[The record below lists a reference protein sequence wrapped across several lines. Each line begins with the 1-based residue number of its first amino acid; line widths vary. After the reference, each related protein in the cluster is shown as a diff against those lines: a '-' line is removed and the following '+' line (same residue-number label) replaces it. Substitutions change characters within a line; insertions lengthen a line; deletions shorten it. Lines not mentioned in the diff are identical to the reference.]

1 MDSIV
6 EQIAKEVMMKLRDS
20 NTNRGSAYTPPRSSA
35 SQQYPQAT
43 VSGKTAY
50 VLTGNF
56 KVIDQVAEQTAN
68 LLQRGETLII
78 SNYVEDCY
86 GQKLAASG
94 CKILNYKNT
103 SSNVALQGISKL
115 IIPSLSVNTLSK
127 AANLISDTFITRVL
141 CHALDE
147 GVRITITD
155 PAIIEAA
162 RYFPAGLAEKINS
175 FRRDLEKMGVIFER
189 CAKLNVTP
197 QHKCTTC
204 ISGTENNC
212 ISCNPAAPSQT
223 AAYAPALPA
232 YSNAPATAPLS
243 KFRELLPPLKTHF
256 ERNQEIQEQ
265 TQLRVRTP
273 DACLQDNCTR
283 PYGSCAA
290 NCTNRVMDVISAG
303 ADRIEKGLDG
313 ALPPAQLAK
322 FIDHTLL
329 KANATDEEIT
339 KLCEEA
345 RQYSFASVCVNPGRV
360 ALAAKLLAGSP
371 VKVCTVIGFP
381 LGANSTFVKEMETR
395 DAVANGAREIDMVIN
410 VGALKSKNYEAV
422 KNDIA
427 RVVEAA
433 GGNIV
438 KVIIEASLLT
448 DEEKVKACELSKL
461 AGADFVKT
469 STGFSTGGATAEDV
483 KLMRETVG
491 NSMGVKA
498 SGGIRDTK
506 TALEMIKSGASRVG
520 ASASVAIVKGITS
533 DDSKGY

>member
-1 MDSIV
+1 
-6 EQIAKEVMMKLRDS
+6 
-20 NTNRGSAYTPPRSSA
+20 
-35 SQQYPQAT
+35 
-43 VSGKTAY
+43 
-50 VLTGNF
+50 
-56 KVIDQVAEQTAN
+56 
-68 LLQRGETLII
+68 
-78 SNYVEDCY
+78 
-86 GQKLAASG
+86 
-94 CKILNYKNT
+94 
-103 SSNVALQGISKL
+103 
-115 IIPSLSVNTLSK
+115 
-127 AANLISDTFITRVL
+127 
-141 CHALDE
+141 
-147 GVRITITD
+147 
-155 PAIIEAA
+155 
-162 RYFPAGLAEKINS
+162 
-175 FRRDLEKMGVIFER
+175 
-189 CAKLNVTP
+189 
-197 QHKCTTC
+197 
-204 ISGTENNC
+204 
-212 ISCNPAAPSQT
+212 
-223 AAYAPALPA
+223 
-232 YSNAPATAPLS
+232 
-243 KFRELLPPLKTHF
+243 
-256 ERNQEIQEQ
+256 
-265 TQLRVRTP
+265 
-273 DACLQDNCTR
+273 
-283 PYGSCAA
+283 
-290 NCTNRVMDVISAG
+290 MDVISAG

-506 TALEMIKSGASRVG
+506 TAFEMIKSGASRVG